1 MSKLRHITVA
11 TDLSPRGETAV
22 IRALQLAQQHTASVL
37 ALSVI
42 PPIRTVSDDQW
53 WNQQKI
59 SADELQAR
67 LESET
72 ETRLQHSLADA
83 DPGIAAD
90 ARVVVGRQRAYVEI
104 VHAAQAE
111 ESDLVVIGAHGGH
124 FLHRLLLGTTAE
136 RVVRHCDRPVLVVK
150 QEPREAYR
158 KILVPVDF
166 SSLSDA
172 ALQFAGDIAPQARI
186 SVLHSYELWFESWV
200 GLGYDLDEHVLALL
214 EEMAHEARARL
225 ADAISRAG
233 LDAAV
238 TPQLVRH
245 GYPGRIIT
253 HVAQEQ
259 SIDLIVM
266 GTHGRSSLDQALL
279 GSVAEHVLKECQCD
293 VLLIP
298 LRDRARGSSGN

>member
-22 IRALQLAQQHTASVL
+22 IRALQLAQQHAASVL

-42 PPIRTVSDDQW
+42 PPIGTDIDDQW
-53 WNQQKI
+53 WNQQEI
-59 SADELQAR
+59 SAGELQAR
-67 LESET
+67 LQAET
-72 ETRLQHSLADA
+72 ETRLQRSLANA
-83 DPGIAAD
+83 NAGVAAD
-90 ARVVVGRQRAYVEI
+90 ARVVVGRERPSVEI

-111 ESDLVVIGAHGGH
+111 ESDLVVVGAHGGH
-124 FLHRLLLGTTAE
+124 FLHRLLVGITAE

-150 QEPREAYR
+150 QEPREQYR
-158 KILVPVDF
+158 TILVPVDF
-166 SSLSDA
+166 SSLSDT

-186 SVLHSYELWFESWV
+186 SVLHSYELWFENWI

-214 EEMAHEARARL
+214 EEMANQARGRL
-225 ADAISRAG
+225 SDVVSRAG
-233 LDAAV
+233 LEPAA

-253 HVAQEQ
+253 HVAQERG
-259 SIDLIVM
+259 IDLVVM
-266 GTHGRSSLDQALL
+266 GTHGRSSLAQALL

-298 LRDRARGSSGN
+298 PRDRSRVPT